1 MKNTYEH
8 AIAIFLERYMELVK
22 AKTWR
27 TDADKFYNSTYDE
40 LIKFYNYI
48 NSDNITYTHEDE
60 LNYLKVRYLAEKFI
74 HYYNEEL
81 SFIKYF
87 RLAFIYLHII
97 ILVNSQLQWVGYCK

>member
-22 AKTWR
+22 SKTWR

-48 NSDNITYTHEDE
+48 NSDNITYIHEDE
-60 LNYLKVRYLAEKFI
+60 LNYLKVRYLIEKFI
-74 HYYNEEL
+74 HYCEEEP
-81 SFIKYF
+81 SYIRFFKMTS
-87 RLAFIYLHII
+87 IYTHIM
-97 ILVNSQLQWVGYCK
+97 ILVNRQLKKYRK